1 MNSSF
6 LATLTTLALSAA
18 LVAEPAAEPA
28 AELFKKLNADSYGER
43 HKAQVELT
51 AWAVANSGEAIEL
64 FFKEYKVAATPEVKV
79 RVGQLLRERVIFE
92 KFGRPKGFVGIQ
104 MDNGAEK
111 VGDELRAVVL
121 VTAVVKGSPAEAF
134 GLKQGDAL
142 WRVDQQ
148 TFNRNA
154 FASLQF
160 IKIVTS
166 KREGD
171 TILVDLVRDGKQ
183 IQVKLVLGVMPVELE
198 RENNRRL
205 RKDPELDKENYFS
218 NWLQNKLKI
227 EKPKLEAA
235 VE

>member
-18 LVAEPAAEPA
+18 LVAEPA

-92 KFGRPKGFVGIQ
+92 KFGRPKGFVGIR
-104 MDNGAEK
+104 MDNGDEK

-154 FASLQF
+154 IASLQF

-183 IQVKLVLGVMPVELE
+183 IQVKLVLGAMPVELE